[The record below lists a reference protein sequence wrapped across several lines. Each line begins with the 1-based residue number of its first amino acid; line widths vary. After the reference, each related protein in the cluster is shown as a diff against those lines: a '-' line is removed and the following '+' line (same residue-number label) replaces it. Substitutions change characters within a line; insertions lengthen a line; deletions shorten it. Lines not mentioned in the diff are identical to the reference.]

1 MPGAYG
7 THLTRPPSISA
18 DLVTRDSFDVVEGW
32 TGMTSLDLLHLVSG
46 VSAIWKKA
54 SRRVITHQ
62 AMRIAIT
69 DESKP

>member
-1 MPGAYG
+1 
-7 THLTRPPSISA
+7 
-18 DLVTRDSFDVVEGW
+18 
-32 TGMTSLDLLHLVSG
+32 MTSLDFLHLVSG